1 MIQKCQRRGFTLIEL
16 LVVIAIISI
25 LAAILFPVFARARE
39 QARKAACQSNLKQ
52 IGLGIA
58 MYVQDFD
65 ETFPMASMAYT
76 VPADTWP
83 RRTNS
88 GAAITTAYWFTVI
101 SPYVK
106 STQLFVCPTAG
117 EIPFS
122 GGYGWNICGTVY
134 CGSTCTSGIGNGF
147 GWYPTKANTPTASF
161 LKVSQVEEAAN
172 TIMIGDPASNSY
184 GSNGHL
190 FFAPTSAS
198 TINRIPIL
206 HGGQVGP
213 FTSNPS
219 TTTTPSSMSGGGN
232 FLYADGHVKFHQST
246 YIFANRSLFNVDKS
260 NTSGT

>member
-1 MIQKCQRRGFTLIEL
+1 MIQKYQRKGFTLIEL
-16 LVVIAIISI
+16 LVVIAIIAI

-52 IGLGIA
+52 IGLGVA

-65 ETFPMASMAYT
+65 ETFPAANMNYA
-76 VPADTWP
+76 VPAGTWP
-83 RRTNS
+83 QRTNT
-88 GAAITTAYWFTVI
+88 GAAITLAHWYIVI

-106 STQLFVCPTAG
+106 NTQLFVCPTAG
-117 EIPFS
+117 AIPFS

-134 CGSTCTSGIGNGF
+134 CGTGCTTGIGNGF
-147 GWYPTKANTPTASF
+147 GWSPSNPNTPTAAL
-161 LKVSQVEEAAN
+161 LKVAQVTEAAN
-172 TIMIGDPASNSY
+172 TIMVGDPASNSY
-184 GSNGHL
+184 SNNGHL
-190 FFAPTSAS
+190 FFAPTTTS

-219 TTTTPSSMSGGGN
+219 TTTTPSSMTGGGN
-232 FLYADGHVKFHQST
+232 FLYADGHVKYHQST
-246 YIFANRSLFNVDKS
+246 YIFSNRSLFNVDKT